1 MTERSSQHS
10 FQQRSRMVIQ
20 NEDNLQFWTKLNSVF
35 QLQAFPNYGFIQF
48 TIKIIYVGLS
58 KQTLN
63 QVFTHHS
70 HYKLSIASIGTEW
83 LWWHVRKFC
92 RRICLMVLRQLG
104 KRKDSACN
112 AGDPGLISG
121 SGRFPGEG
129 DSYLLY
135 SCLENPRDRGAWRVI
150 GSHRVGHD

>member
-1 MTERSSQHS
+1 M
-10 FQQRSRMVIQ
+10 
-20 NEDNLQFWTKLNSVF
+20 
-35 QLQAFPNYGFIQF
+35 
-48 TIKIIYVGLS
+48 GLS

-70 HYKLSIASIGTEW
+70 HYKLNIASIGTEW

-150 GSHRVGHD
+150 GSHRVGHDWRLSTKHAPFAHAFSISHSHGLELSLFLSFWESQLISTLIYFTFFIIES